1 MSVGEFIILTGKNR
15 GKHLRLASD
24 TSTLIGFSDRCQVR
38 LDDLVVNG
46 HHEPVIAQIHVDH
59 GHHLLEVHDHSLPV
73 LLNARR
79 VEETAR
85 LSPGDVLGFG
95 QEVQAFEFRLA
106 DEPDQPRR
114 RWATLTHT
122 LKLSVI
128 EPTARSKTLM
138 ALAGLVLLISVI
150 WVVVT
155 LIRVSDALQGLS
167 TQVQRQQQTLTELGQ
182 EVEKIQQDL
191 QATKSAVEGETTLV
205 GRLSATYSQSVC
217 LIEASYRFVERGTGR
232 VLREALAGESGL
244 TIGQGDE
251 RFQVTVDGAGPPV
264 EETVIGTGF
273 LVDRGL
279 VLTNLHVALPW
290 WKNTA
295 AEQLIAQGFQPRL
308 LGLNAYFPGERRP
321 FRLEMVGSSES
332 SDLALCRFY
341 AGNLSVPTPPLASGE
356 AALNVGETVVLLG
369 YPAGVEAL
377 LARLDESV
385 AQDIVNAT
393 SSRKIA
399 DITRELAARGLIRP
413 LPTQGHITAVLPTRL
428 VHDAATASGSS
439 GGPLLNRDGVVIGVN
454 YAMFTEFTASNF
466 AVPISA
472 VRDFLRQ
479 QGIIP

>member
-1 MSVGEFIILTGKNR
+1 
-15 GKHLRLASD
+15 
-24 TSTLIGFSDRCQVR
+24 
-38 LDDLVVNG
+38 
-46 HHEPVIAQIHVDH
+46 
-59 GHHLLEVHDHSLPV
+59 
-73 LLNARR
+73 
-79 VEETAR
+79 
-85 LSPGDVLGFG
+85 
-95 QEVQAFEFRLA
+95 
-106 DEPDQPRR
+106 
-114 RWATLTHT
+114 
-122 LKLSVI
+122 
-128 EPTARSKTLM
+128 
-138 ALAGLVLLISVI
+138 
-150 WVVVT
+150 
-155 LIRVSDALQGLS
+155 
-167 TQVQRQQQTLTELGQ
+167 
-182 EVEKIQQDL
+182 
-191 QATKSAVEGETTLV
+191 
-205 GRLSATYSQSVC
+205 
-217 LIEASYRFVERGTGR
+217 
-232 VLREALAGESGL
+232 
-244 TIGQGDE
+244 
-251 RFQVTVDGAGPPV
+251 
-264 EETVIGTGF
+264 
-273 LVDRGL
+273 
-279 VLTNLHVALPW
+279 VALPW